1 MKSNIIYNKK
11 INYNYNIIKKF
22 KAGIILKGWEVKSIL
37 FKNIDI
43 KNSYIKINQK
53 KEIFLKNANIIP
65 LKNHL
70 INKKHLQRNIKIL
83 LKKKQINYL
92 HKYSLIKGNTIMLL
106 SIYILKSWYKIY
118 IALCQGKK
126 KYDKREQTKYKTWK
140 KYNKNIDF
148 KLI

>member
-11 INYNYNIIKKF
+11 INYNFNIIKKF

-43 KNSYIKINQK
+43 QNSYIKITQK

-70 INKKHLQRNIKIL
+70 INKKHLKRNIKIL

-118 IALCQGKK
+118 IALCKGKK
-126 KYDKREQTKYKTWK
+126 KHDKREQTKYKIWK
-140 KYNKNIDF
+140 KI
-148 KLI
+148 